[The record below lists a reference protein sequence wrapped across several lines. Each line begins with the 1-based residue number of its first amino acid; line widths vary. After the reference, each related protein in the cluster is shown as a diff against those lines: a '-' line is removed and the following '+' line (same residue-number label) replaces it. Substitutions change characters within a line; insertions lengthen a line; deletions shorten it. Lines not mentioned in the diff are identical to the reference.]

1 MNEYQSLAEVLLSP
15 LGPMSLVGLL
25 FVLDVYSNLSRRLGE
40 VNRMPPYYRRF
51 LIGSGF
57 VTVALVA
64 QIIRIA
70 ADISCD
76 SRVSFLLSPLF
87 GLIAFHIPLLIG
99 IFVSVLTAWRYWS
112 WLLTGE

>member
-1 MNEYQSLAEVLLSP
+1 MNEYQGLAEVLLSP
-15 LGPMSLVGLL
+15 LGPMGLIGLL
-25 FVLDVYSNLSRRLGE
+25 FVLDVYYNLSRRLGE

-57 VTVALVA
+57 VVVALIAQVIRVA
-64 QIIRIA
+64 A
-70 ADISCD
+70 HISCD
-76 SRVSFLLSPLF
+76 LRVSFILSPHF

-99 IFVSVLTAWRYWS
+99 ISISVLTAWRYWS

>member
-1 MNEYQSLAEVLLSP
+1 MNEYQGLADVLLSP
-15 LGPMSLVGLL
+15 LGPMGLVGIL
-25 FVLDVYSNLSRRLGE
+25 FVLDVYYNLSRRLGE

-57 VTVALVA
+57 VVVALIA

-70 ADISCD
+70 AHISCEPQL
-76 SRVSFLLSPLF
+76 SLLLSPSF
-87 GLIAFHIPLLIG
+87 GLITFHLPLLIG
-99 IFVSVLTAWRYWS
+99 ISVSVFTAWRYWS